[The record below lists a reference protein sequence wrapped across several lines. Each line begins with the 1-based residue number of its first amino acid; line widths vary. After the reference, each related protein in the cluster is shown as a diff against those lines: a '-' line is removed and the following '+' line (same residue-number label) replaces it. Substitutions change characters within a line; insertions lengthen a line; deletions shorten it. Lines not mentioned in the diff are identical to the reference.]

1 MKENQEKLKEEFW
14 NGINELKK
22 AQDRLTESQEKTDQ
36 KIQETAKQMK
46 ETEGNVGTNE
56 KNR

>member
-22 AQDRLTESQEKTDQ
+22 AQDRLTESQEAT
-36 KIQETAKQMK
+36 KID
-46 ETEGNVGTNE
+46 
-56 KNR
+56 